1 MFLDK
6 IIMNTL
12 KSIFLVALMALAI
25 SCSKN
30 SNEPNEEETTTP
42 QEDPRA
48 NLLATGESAND
59 ILSNDK
65 FDKLLVEIGYVE
77 GFRPTAEAITQFTD
91 YLRQYTFKEDIDIIY
106 NELPSPVEDELT
118 LEEIVD
124 LETKNRTAFNT
135 GSTLAIYIYFADAP
149 AEGDDLEGG
158 LVTLGAVYRN
168 TSMIIHEVTVR
179 ELASRS
185 SSINNSDVE
194 TATLNHE
201 FGHLFG
207 LVDLGTDMVND
218 HESESE
224 NEDGDLVGDKHCNQD
239 GCLMRAELQFGG
251 GSVLGKSTQLHAK
264 KAYEAGITSGCILS
278 GASVMRLLEKSTAKG
293 NAATVDLDAECI
305 LDLRANG
312 GR

>member
-1 MFLDK
+1 
-6 IIMNTL
+6 MNTF
-12 KSIFLVALMALAI
+12 KNFFLLFILALAV
-25 SCSKN
+25 SCSK
-30 SNEPNEEETTTP
+30 SSTAPEEEPQPTTVNK
-42 QEDPRA
+42 EA
-48 NLLATGESAND
+48 NLLATGDSAND
-59 ILSNDK
+59 ILSNDTY
-65 FDKLLVEIGYVE
+65 DKLLIEIGYVE
-77 GFRPTAEAITQFTD
+77 GFRPTTTAMTQFTD
-91 YLRQYTFKEDIDIIY
+91 YLREYTFKEDIEIIY

-118 LEEIVD
+118 LQEIVD

-135 GSTLAIYIYFADAP
+135 DNTLAIYIYFADAP

-168 TSMIIHEVTVR
+168 TSMIIHEITVR
-179 ELASRS
+179 KLASRS
-185 SSINNSDVE
+185 SSINNEDVE

-224 NEDGDLVGDKHCNQD
+224 NEDGELVGDKHCNQD
-239 GCLMRAELQFGG
+239 GCLMRAELQFGSN
-251 GSVLGKSTQLHAK
+251 SVLGKSQKTSAK
-264 KAYEAGITSGCILS
+264 KVYEDGITSGCILS
-278 GASVMRLLEKSTAKG
+278 GASVMSLLEKSTAKG
-293 NAATVDLDAECI
+293 NAASVDLDAECI